1 VAFSRQRHRQGKL
14 GGPAGTVRRIWQYD
28 PETWKTGRPTNL
40 GFLHRG
46 VPHWTDGQAERI
58 LAGTHDAYLIAKV
71 DVRLGPSTP
80 MTYLHRGRQYI
91 VMATG
96 GGADAEIVA
105 LALPASG
112 STP

>member
-1 VAFSRQRHRQGKL
+1 LTRTL
-14 GGPAGTVRRIWQYD
+14 LLAG
-28 PETWKTGRPTNL
+28 
-40 GFLHRG
+40 HRG
-46 VPHWTDGQAERI
+46 NPRYDEAPSLRALDKRTGEQ
-58 LAGTHDAYLIAKV
+58 IAKV

-96 GGADAEIVA
+96 GGPDAEIVA
-105 LALPASG
+105 LVLPASG